1 LLATVFLGFGPVVCE
16 TRGGEDKMRPVRVKW
31 IALPLFTIGF
41 DRNFDSP
48 IALSYVVSPLWI
60 SLFRQGGPMRA
71 LPVVAVALVLVLV
84 PFGAIAGASSP
95 IGLVKVTEGMATVQR
110 GDEMLPA
117 RLGLAIQE
125 GDVLRTG
132 PDGRMG
138 VVLRDDT
145 RLSLGPE
152 TEIRIDR
159 FLFAPAK
166 GHLALVVKMARG
178 VMAFV
183 SGNIAKL
190 SHDAV
195 RVETPVAIVGVRGTQ
210 FLVKVETQ

>member
-1 LLATVFLGFGPVVCE
+1 
-16 TRGGEDKMRPVRVKW
+16 MRPVRVKW
-31 IALPLFTIGF
+31 IALPLCTIGL

-48 IALSYVVSPLWI
+48 IALFYGMSPLWI
-60 SLFRQGGPMRA
+60 ATSGGGGPMRA
-71 LPVVAVALVLVLV
+71 LPVVAVTMVLVLVL
-84 PFGAIAGASSP
+84 FGAIAGASSP

-110 GDEMLPA
+110 GNETLPA
-117 RLGLAIQE
+117 SLGLALQE

-132 PDGRMG
+132 ADGRMG

-152 TEIRIDR
+152 SEIRIDR
-159 FLFAPAK
+159 FLFAPSK

>member
-1 LLATVFLGFGPVVCE
+1 MRDLLV
-16 TRGGEDKMRPVRVKW
+16 
-31 IALPLFTIGF
+31 IAG
-41 DRNFDSP
+41 
-48 IALSYVVSPLWI
+48 AMV
-60 SLFRQGGPMRA
+60 
-71 LPVVAVALVLVLV
+71 LVLVLSV
-84 PFGAIAGASSP
+84 AVASASSS
-95 IGLVKVTEGMATVQR
+95 IGLVKVTEGTATVQR
-110 GDEMLPA
+110 GDETLPA
-117 RLGLAIQE
+117 RLGLALEE
-125 GDVLRTG
+125 GDILRTG
-132 PDGRMG
+132 ADGRMG

-152 TEIRIDR
+152 SEIRIDR

-178 VMAFV
+178 IMAFI

-210 FLVKVETQ
+210 LLVKVE

>member
-1 LLATVFLGFGPVVCE
+1 
-16 TRGGEDKMRPVRVKW
+16 
-31 IALPLFTIGF
+31 
-41 DRNFDSP
+41 
-48 IALSYVVSPLWI
+48 
-60 SLFRQGGPMRA
+60 MRA
-71 LPVVAVALVLVLV
+71 LPVVAVTMVLVLVL
-84 PFGAIAGASSP
+84 FGAIAGASSP

-110 GDEMLPA
+110 GNETLPA
-117 RLGLAIQE
+117 SLGLALQE

-132 PDGRMG
+132 ADGRMG

-152 TEIRIDR
+152 SEIRIDR

>member
-1 LLATVFLGFGPVVCE
+1 MRDLLV
-16 TRGGEDKMRPVRVKW
+16 
-31 IALPLFTIGF
+31 IAG
-41 DRNFDSP
+41 
-48 IALSYVVSPLWI
+48 AMV
-60 SLFRQGGPMRA
+60 
-71 LPVVAVALVLVLV
+71 LVLVLTV
-84 PFGAIAGASSP
+84 AVASASSP
-95 IGLVKVTEGMATVQR
+95 IGLVKVTEGTATVQR
-110 GDEMLPA
+110 GDETLPA
-117 RLGLAIQE
+117 RLGLALEE
-125 GDVLRTG
+125 GDILRTG
-132 PDGRMG
+132 ADGRMG

-152 TEIRIDR
+152 SEIQIDR

-178 VMAFV
+178 IMAFV

-210 FLVKVETQ
+210 FLVKVE

>member
-1 LLATVFLGFGPVVCE
+1 
-16 TRGGEDKMRPVRVKW
+16 
-31 IALPLFTIGF
+31 
-41 DRNFDSP
+41 
-48 IALSYVVSPLWI
+48 
-60 SLFRQGGPMRA
+60 
-71 LPVVAVALVLVLV
+71 
-84 PFGAIAGASSP
+84 
-95 IGLVKVTEGMATVQR
+95 
-110 GDEMLPA
+110 
-117 RLGLAIQE
+117 
-125 GDVLRTG
+125 
-132 PDGRMG
+132 
-138 VVLRDDT
+138 VLRDDT

-152 TEIRIDR
+152 SEIRIDR

-210 FLVKVETQ
+210 FLVKVEHSKQAMLSGDDGTGMPRIAGRAVYSCCLPHARPVQSLFAVFPD

>member
-1 LLATVFLGFGPVVCE
+1 M
-16 TRGGEDKMRPVRVKW
+16 GGEDKMRPVRVKW
-31 IALPLFTIGF
+31 IALPLCTIGF

-48 IALSYVVSPLWI
+48 IALFYGVSPLD
-60 SLFRQGGPMRA
+60 SRLARGGPMRA
-71 LPVVAVALVLVLV
+71 LPVVAVTMVLVLVL
-84 PFGAIAGASSP
+84 FGAIAGASSP

-110 GDEMLPA
+110 GNETLPA
-117 RLGLAIQE
+117 RLGFALEE

-132 PDGRMG
+132 VDGRLG

-152 TEIRIDR
+152 SEIRIDH
-159 FLFAPAK
+159 FVFNPAK
-166 GHLALVVKMARG
+166 SQLGLVVKMARG

>member
-1 LLATVFLGFGPVVCE
+1 MRDLLV
-16 TRGGEDKMRPVRVKW
+16 
-31 IALPLFTIGF
+31 IAG
-41 DRNFDSP
+41 
-48 IALSYVVSPLWI
+48 AMV
-60 SLFRQGGPMRA
+60 
-71 LPVVAVALVLVLV
+71 LVLVLSV
-84 PFGAIAGASSP
+84 AVASASSS
-95 IGLVKVTEGMATVQR
+95 IGLVKVTEGTATVQR
-110 GDEMLPA
+110 GDETLPA
-117 RLGLAIQE
+117 RLGLALEE
-125 GDVLRTG
+125 GDILRTG
-132 PDGRMG
+132 ADGRMG

-152 TEIRIDR
+152 SEIRIDR

-178 VMAFV
+178 IMAFI

-210 FLVKVETQ
+210 FLVKVE

>member
-1 LLATVFLGFGPVVCE
+1 MRDLLV
-16 TRGGEDKMRPVRVKW
+16 
-31 IALPLFTIGF
+31 IAG
-41 DRNFDSP
+41 
-48 IALSYVVSPLWI
+48 AMV
-60 SLFRQGGPMRA
+60 
-71 LPVVAVALVLVLV
+71 LVLVLSV
-84 PFGAIAGASSP
+84 AVASASSS
-95 IGLVKVTEGMATVQR
+95 IGLVKVTEGTATVQR
-110 GDEMLPA
+110 GDETLPA
-117 RLGLAIQE
+117 RLGLALEE
-125 GDVLRTG
+125 GDILRTG
-132 PDGRMG
+132 ANGRMG

-152 TEIRIDR
+152 SEIRIDR

-178 VMAFV
+178 IMAFV

-210 FLVKVETQ
+210 FLVKVE

>member
-1 LLATVFLGFGPVVCE
+1 
-16 TRGGEDKMRPVRVKW
+16 MR
-31 IALPLFTIGF
+31 
-41 DRNFDSP
+41 D
-48 IALSYVVSPLWI
+48 
-60 SLFRQGGPMRA
+60 
-71 LPVVAVALVLVLV
+71 LPVIAGAMVLVLVLTV
-84 PFGAIAGASSP
+84 AVASASAP
-95 IGLVKVTEGMATVQR
+95 IGLVKVTEGTATVQR
-110 GDEMLPA
+110 GDETLPA
-117 RLGLAIQE
+117 RLGLALEE
-125 GDVLRTG
+125 GDILRTG
-132 PDGRMG
+132 GDGRMG

-152 TEIRIDR
+152 SEIRIDR

-178 VMAFV
+178 IMVFI

-210 FLVKVETQ
+210 FLVKVE